1 MKYGRIPYVNKPLSR
16 IVFGTYIKP
25 MIEDKDVFELLDE
38 IYYEAGVN
46 VFDSAACYGEAEASL
61 GRWVKARDLREK
73 IVILTK
79 GSNTSKYRHRL
90 TEHDIMTDIEDSFA
104 KLQTDFIDIYILH
117 RDNPDVPVGPIVELL
132 NKLHLQGR
140 IGAFGGSN
148 WTLERT
154 KDANSYANEHGLI
167 PFSVCSPSFSLAEC
181 IGDPW
186 GGSVTISGPKHKDY
200 RDYLKTLN
208 IPVFSY
214 SSLARGFLSGK
225 LKSSDEKK
233 AKDIIGYAAD
243 EYGYPVNYEK
253 LERAEEMAAEKNA
266 SVSEIALSWLMHQEL
281 NIYAITSPSSTEH
294 IRSTT
299 RALDIPLTETE
310 LKWLNLEI

>member
-79 GSNTSKYRHRL
+79 GANTSKYRHRL

>member
-79 GSNTSKYRHRL
+79 GANTSKYRHRL

-148 WTLERT
+148 WILERT